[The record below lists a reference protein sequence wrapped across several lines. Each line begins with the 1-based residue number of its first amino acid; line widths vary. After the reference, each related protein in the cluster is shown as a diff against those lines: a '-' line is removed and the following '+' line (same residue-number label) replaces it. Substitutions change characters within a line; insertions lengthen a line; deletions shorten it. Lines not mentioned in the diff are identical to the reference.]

1 MNTHKVIWREGMLL
15 RPQHFQHN
23 DRYYD
28 HQMKTR
34 TQLLGRYMWGFL
46 ELHIEQEAL
55 KDGKLIVSRA
65 SGILPDGSLFNLQ
78 DRDQPLAVQVPP
90 NVGKT
95 SVYLALPLVTGNHIE
110 AREDK
115 DKDVLAR
122 YTMFEQEISN
132 SNAGEGIESQVQ
144 CGRPDFRLL
153 LGEQQS
159 DEVFVTLKVA
169 EVVDCSLDGGVQ
181 LNTNYAPTVIHAQVS
196 SYLTAKL
203 VEVSRLVDT
212 RSAALAARLSTN
224 GKAGGS
230 EVGDFMLMQMMNRT
244 QLILVHY
251 LHLQHV
257 HPEELYRM
265 LLSLVGEMSTFASSN
280 RRPPLTLQYQ
290 HNDLSHSFD
299 ALLNVCRE
307 LMGMVFEQHATLLEL
322 KAHGFGVQVAI
333 VADHQHF
340 DSSTFVLVAG
350 AHCTAEELR
359 NRLPSQ
365 LKIGTVETIRNLVNL
380 HLPGFKIRALP
391 VAPRQ
396 LAYDTSKAYF
406 TLDLEAAELAQ
417 LKKSGGFA
425 LHVSSEIAA
434 LGLDFWA
441 IKK

>member
-1 MNTHKVIWREGMLL
+1 MNMQKVIWREGMLL

-78 DRDQPLAVQVPP
+78 DRDQALAVQVPP

-122 YTMFEQEISN
+122 YTMFEQKISN

-169 EVVDCSLDGGVQ
+169 EVVDCHPDKGVA
-181 LNTNYAPTVIHAQVS
+181 LNHNYAPTVMHSQAS
-196 SYLTAKL
+196 KYLTDYL
-203 VEVSRLVDT
+203 EVVLSLVDN
-212 RSAALAARLSTN
+212 RGAAIAERISSN

-230 EVGDFMLMQMMNRT
+230 EVGDFMLLQLMNRT
-244 QLILVHY
+244 QLVLIHY
-251 LHLQHV
+251 QKLPQV
-257 HPEELYRM
+257 HPEELYRTV
-265 LLSLVGEMSTFASSN
+265 LELVGDLSTFASTN
-280 RRPPLTLQYQ
+280 RRPSL
-290 HNDLSHSFD
+290 DLSYLHSDQGASFD
-299 ALLNVCRE
+299 ALMLVLKE
-307 LMGMVFEQHATLLEL
+307 LMSMVLEEHATPLPL
-322 KAHGFGVQVAI
+322 APHQFGVQVAI
-333 VADHQHF
+333 VRDHQHF
-340 DSSTFVLVAG
+340 ETSTFVLVAG
-350 AHCTAEELR
+350 ASCSAEDLR
-359 NRLPSQ
+359 TRLLAQ
-365 LKIGTVETIRNLVNL
+365 LKVGTVETIRDLVNH
-380 HLPGFKIRALP
+380 HLAGYRVRSLP
-391 VAPRQ
+391 VAPREI
-396 LAYDTSKAYF
+396 AFHADKVYF
-406 TLDLEAAELAQ
+406 SLDLSPQELAQ
-417 LKKSGGFA
+417 LKASGGFA
-425 LHVSSEIAA
+425 FHVPGDIPA
-434 LGLDFWA
+434 LELKFWA
-441 IKK
+441 IRK